1 MVGMTSF
8 KGSKPT
14 KEDAGIAKNYLT
26 DKELEMLNRMVT
38 AYLEIAEIQALNQQP
53 MYMKDWM
60 EQLDGFLKMTGKDVL
75 THAGLISTEQAK
87 EKAIEEYN
95 HYKQKSINELSEV
108 ERNFLTQIDDAN
120 KQLNKKK

>member
-8 KGSKPT
+8 KANKPT
-14 KEDAGIAKNYLT
+14 KEDVGIAKNYLT
-26 DKELEMLNRMVT
+26 DEELEMLNRMVT
-38 AYLEIAEIQALNQQP
+38 AYLEIAEIQAMNQQP

-60 EQLDGFLKMTGKDVL
+60 DQLEGFLKMTGKDVL

-87 EKAIEEYN
+87 EKAIEEYK